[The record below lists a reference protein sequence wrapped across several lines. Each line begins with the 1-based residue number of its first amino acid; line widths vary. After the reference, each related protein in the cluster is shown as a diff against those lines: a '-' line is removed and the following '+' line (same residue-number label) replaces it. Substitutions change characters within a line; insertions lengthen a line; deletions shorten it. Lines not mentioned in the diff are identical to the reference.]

1 MSLKVLIVDENESRS
16 AALASTLSSTYD
28 ISVVGDGESALSV
41 IKKGEIAIVLTEA
54 SLPGMD
60 SIGLIEKLSQLNPK
74 TVVIVTAGDP
84 TVERAV
90 AATKAGAFNYVK
102 TPAAKEVIELTVRR
116 AAQLYEQLASK
127 GSGPASFQNIVGES
141 ASIKDIF
148 TLIERVADSD
158 SSILV
163 LGESG
168 TGKELIAK
176 TIHYNSNRVDEP
188 FVPVNCG
195 AIPSELL
202 ESELFGHE
210 KGAFTGAVSSRPGRF
225 ERAHG
230 GTIFLDEIGEL
241 AFPLQV
247 KLLRVLQEREFE
259 RVGGN
264 KTIQV
269 DVRIVAATNRDL
281 EECVRNRTFREDLYY
296 RLNVIPVHVPALRER
311 RDDIP
316 LLANYFLKKLCAR
329 KVREI
334 TGISDKAMKLFV
346 DYPWPGNI
354 RELENIIERIVI
366 LKPDEGHVSIEDVP
380 EKISGHSGA
389 DSIYPL
395 DIPHE
400 GVSLPK
406 LIDEMERDFI
416 QKALEK
422 ADGVKARAAD
432 LLGIN
437 RTTLLE
443 KMKKKG
449 LMDR

>member
-1 MSLKVLIVDENESRS
+1 M
-16 AALASTLSSTYD
+16 AATLSSSYD
-28 ISVVGDGESALSV
+28 VSVVGDGESALSV
-41 IKKGEIAIVLTEA
+41 VKKSGAAVVVTEA
-54 SLPGMD
+54 CLPGMD
-60 SIGLIEKLSQLNPK
+60 GLALIEKLFLVSPH
-74 TVVIVTAGDP
+74 TSTIVIASEP
-84 TVERAV
+84 TVEGAV
-90 AATKAGAFNYVK
+90 AATKAGALNYLKSPV
-102 TPAAKEVIELTVRR
+102 AKEVLELNVRR
-116 AAQLYEQLASK
+116 AAEQYEAHLGKSA
-127 GSGPASFQNIVGES
+127 GPASFQNIIGES
-141 ASIKDIF
+141 QPIKDIF
-148 TLIERVADSD
+148 NLIERVADSG

-176 TIHYNSNRVDEP
+176 TIHYNSNRAGEP

-210 KGAFTGAVSSRPGRF
+210 KGAFTGAVASRSGRF

-264 KTIQV
+264 KTIEV

-281 EECVRNRTFREDLYY
+281 EECVRNRTFREDLFY
-296 RLNVIPVHVPALRER
+296 RLNVIPIHVPSLRER

-316 LLANYFLKKLCAR
+316 LLANYFLKKLAER
-329 KVREI
+329 KMREI
-334 TGISDKAMKLFV
+334 NSISEEAMKLFCG
-346 DYPWPGNI
+346 YPWPGNI

-366 LKPDEGHVSIEDVP
+366 LKPDEGEVVSGDVP
-380 EKISGHSGA
+380 DKIKGHSGV

-400 GVSLPK
+400 GVSLPS
-406 LIDEMERDFI
+406 LIYEMEKDFI
-416 QKALEK
+416 KRALAK
-422 ADGVKARAAD
+422 SDGVKARAAE

-449 LMDR
+449 LMDK